1 MGEQIISAS
10 GTQYGLIIL
19 SDGAIPI
26 SGVVSINGF
35 TGSIVIGSVS
45 ASVDSIFIQSGA
57 NIVGSM
63 FQMEGIPTSTIYNN
77 PSWKFVYSGNGIGS
91 VYQFI
96 GTGSYCQIITYS
108 GNAITNLSSWS
119 VV

>member
-1 MGEQIISAS
+1 MAEQIISCS
-10 GTQYGLIIL
+10 GIQYGLIIL
-19 SDGAIPI
+19 PDGAIAV
-26 SGVVSINGF
+26 SGAITVTNI

-45 ASVDSIFIQSGA
+45 ANVESIYVQSGA

-63 FQMEGIPTSTIYNN
+63 FEMEGIPTSTIYNN
-77 PSWKFVYSGNGIGS
+77 PSWKFIYSGNSIGS

-96 GTGSYCQIITYS
+96 GTGSYCQILTYS
-108 GNAITNLSSWS
+108 GNAVTNLSSWQ